1 MFSRLEPILRPVVR
15 RTESTDTRL
24 ALRRDESKDYADA
37 KDRGNPEDFVPM
49 EWEELA
55 AVSTGAL
62 RSFLLTLLNGTQPG
76 SAGTQPQAEEPKHTP
91 TTLGSRAISAY
102 QTMGRAGHDKNVVTE
117 TPAGL
122 PNVPTDAAHPETSV
136 LGHEF
141 SENDILR
148 VQVFITDL
156 IELERRGVTE
166 LTIQRSVNFLDS
178 IQQAIVEGQS
188 RL

>member
-24 ALRRDESKDYADA
+24 ALRRDETKDYANA
-37 KDRGNPEDFVPM
+37 KDRSNPEDYVPA
-49 EWEELA
+49 EWEDLA
-55 AVSTGAL
+55 AVSTAAL
-62 RSFLLTLLNGTQPG
+62 RSFLQTLLNGTH
-76 SAGTQPQAEEPKHTP
+76 SDAQATPTPEAPKHTP
-91 TTLGSRAISAY
+91 TTLGSRATSAY

-122 PNVPTDAAHPETSV
+122 PNVPTDAPHPETSV

-141 SENDILR
+141 SENDIQR
-148 VQVFITDL
+148 VQLFIADL
-156 IELERRGVTE
+156 LELERRGITE
-166 LTIQRSVNFLDS
+166 LTILRSLNFLDS
-178 IQQAIVEGQS
+178 IQQAIAEGQS